1 MKKLIAGGLMIFGTI
16 LISAQTTPPQDTT
29 RTRTEK
35 KMNKMNKKTPETVQ
49 PNGMNRTV
57 DTANLDKRQK
67 IEDKKIN
74 KRSEPQ
80 RDGLNN
86 EASKPSPSQPS
97 PGQLE

>member
-1 MKKLIAGGLMIFGTI
+1 MKKLTITAALFVFGTVFMT
-16 LISAQTTPPQDTT
+16 AQTTSKKNSTT
-29 RTRTEK
+29 KLPEK
-35 KMNKMNKKTPETVQ
+35 SANRGMKSTTGETKM
-49 PNGMNRTV
+49 V

-67 IEDKKIN
+67 IEDDKII

-86 EASKPSPSQPS
+86 EASKPSPSQPA